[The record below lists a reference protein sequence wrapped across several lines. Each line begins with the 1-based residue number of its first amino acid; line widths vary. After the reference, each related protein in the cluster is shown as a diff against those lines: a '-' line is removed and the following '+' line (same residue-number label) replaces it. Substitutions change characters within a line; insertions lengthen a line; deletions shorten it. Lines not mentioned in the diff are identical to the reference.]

1 MIEVADVVEHE
12 NGDATYVFEMS
23 RAEADIFNE
32 IGIRLVLF
40 CHMAGITTEEVFED
54 LRRKID
60 NRQVEVEETTAG
72 RFDEYGNYG
81 ENNPPVM
88 SNPGDKDY
96 EV

>member
-23 RAEADIFNE
+23 RAEADTFNE

-40 CHMAGITTEEVFED
+40 CHVAGVTTEDVFKD

-60 NRQVEVEETTAG
+60 NQQVEVEETIAG
-72 RFDEYGNYG
+72 RYEMSMPG
-81 ENNPPVM
+81 E
-88 SNPGDKDY
+88 KDY